1 MTAIVPKRAAKTRFI
16 NRRGT
21 WSFHEN
27 LYPSVR
33 MRTPIPTSEPISP
46 PRRNKRK
53 KIEYLRIL
61 PNFEARCEKKSMRKW
76 IE

>member
-1 MTAIVPKRAAKTRFI
+1 M
-16 NRRGT
+16 
-21 WSFHEN
+21 S
-27 LYPSVR
+27 
-33 MRTPIPTSEPISP
+33 TPIPTSEPIRP